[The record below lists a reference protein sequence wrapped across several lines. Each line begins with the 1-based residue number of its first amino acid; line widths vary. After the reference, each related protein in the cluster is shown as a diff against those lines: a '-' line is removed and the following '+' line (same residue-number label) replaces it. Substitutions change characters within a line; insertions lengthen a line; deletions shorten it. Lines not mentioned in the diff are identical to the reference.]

1 MDSRRL
7 LATKAGGR
15 GGFTRP
21 RPGSVS
27 QTVQVPPRNVRTEK
41 EPDTDAKVP
50 PLLSPPLIYQHWGSQ
65 NLPYV
70 SSFDPNELKSSP
82 SQSIH
87 NLLQFCFLAI
97 VIHKSPGS
105 ARPDST
111 VAHEGRHGGGAL
123 TH

>member
-1 MDSRRL
+1 MQRSPL
-7 LATKAGGR
+7 CFL
-15 GGFTRP
+15 RP
-21 RPGSVS
+21 KSTNIGVHK
-27 QTVQVPPRNVRTEK
+27 T
-41 EPDTDAKVP
+41 
-50 PLLSPPLIYQHWGSQ
+50 
-65 NLPYV
+65 
-70 SSFDPNELKSSP
+70 SFDPNELKSSP

-123 TH
+123 TP